1 MMKLIAATYSP
12 MSEAGEL
19 NLNVIPEYSKFL
31 RHNKISGVF
40 INGSTGDFVSLS
52 TQERRE
58 ILNAWSRNRVD
69 NFYLINHV
77 GHTNLREAV
86 ALAADSVG
94 KADAIAALAPYYFT
108 PKTLDSLLEYCTQIA
123 GAAPELPFYYYHI
136 PVLTGVD
143 MDMLE
148 FSKRALQEIP
158 NFAGLKFT
166 EDNLEKFDAVR
177 AFAGDT
183 FEVYFGV
190 DERFHSSLQAGA
202 TCWVGS
208 TYNHLAPAY
217 YKIAE
222 LKEAGLHEEAAN
234 LQQKAVRFVEILA
247 GFGGFPG
254 ASKSFMRQLG
264 QDMGASRFPHKTLL
278 DSELK
283 QVLEQ
288 FEPLGI
294 LPYLSETQP

>member
-1 MMKLIAATYSP
+1 MKLIAATYAP
-12 MSEAGEL
+12 MSDTGEL
-19 NLNVIPEYSKFL
+19 NLNVIPTYSNFL
-31 RHNKISGVF
+31 QHNKVSGVF

-52 TQERRE
+52 THERRE
-58 ILNAWSRNRVD
+58 ILNAWSGNRVD

-108 PKTLDSLLEYCTQIA
+108 PKTLESLLEYCRQIA
-123 GAAPELPFYYYHI
+123 RAAPDLPFYYYHI
-136 PVLTGVD
+136 PVLTGVN

-166 EDNLEKFDAVR
+166 EDNLEKFEAVR
-177 AFAGDT
+177 TFAGDK
-183 FEVYFGV
+183 FEIYFGV
-190 DERFHSSLQAGA
+190 DERFHSSLHAGA

-217 YKIAE
+217 LKIAE
-222 LKEAGLHEEAAN
+222 LKKAGLDDKAAD
-234 LQQKAVRFVEILA
+234 LQQKAVRFVEILT
-247 GFGGFPG
+247 GFGGYSG
-254 ASKSFMRQLG
+254 ASKSFMRHLG
-264 QDMGASRFPHKTLL
+264 LDMGVSRYPHHTLTELEL
-278 DSELK
+278 D
-283 QVLEQ
+283 QVLMEFEQ
-288 FEPLGI
+288 LGI
-294 LPYLSETQP
+294 LPYLAANHS